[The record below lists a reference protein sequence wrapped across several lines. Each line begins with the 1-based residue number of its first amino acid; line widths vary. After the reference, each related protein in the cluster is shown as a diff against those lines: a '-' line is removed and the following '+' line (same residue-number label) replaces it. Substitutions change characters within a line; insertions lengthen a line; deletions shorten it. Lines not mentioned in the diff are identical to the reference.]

1 MDVLGIFGYIMF
13 GNYNVDN
20 FNEDE
25 YFATYDNYGKY
36 DSNKIYEKEEY
47 NMDYGKGMR
56 RYRNYAYILTPQ
68 REQRTNGNNKL
79 LYVVAVEVLPNNLQE
94 LYAKYCQC
102 DCCRMSWWNPVRAL
116 MCSHCYG
123 CIKCNPTQYTIR
135 KTRDYIMAYN
145 ITQETENNDKEENN
159 KIYDIKW
166 YTDRCLSNLKWYAN
180 EYLYNINT
188 MWKFLIKF

>member
-1 MDVLGIFGYIMF
+1 
-13 GNYNVDN
+13 
-20 FNEDE
+20 
-25 YFATYDNYGKY
+25 
-36 DSNKIYEKEEY
+36 
-47 NMDYGKGMR
+47 
-56 RYRNYAYILTPQ
+56 
-68 REQRTNGNNKL
+68 
-79 LYVVAVEVLPNNLQE
+79 
-94 LYAKYCQC
+94 
-102 DCCRMSWWNPVRAL
+102 MSWWNPVRVL